1 MSIKRE
7 RLEEIIREEYNK
19 LFVDEDVVGD
29 AVDVATD
36 VAADVVDR
44 VTGTETYLDPLADF
58 EDLDA
63 GFEEMVVTL
72 MDLLDATKETNDV
85 LKDKLDLMIR
95 VMDHNNDTLK
105 DFIDTQDRG
114 QKVSAKKEKVDEA
127 TINEIE
133 PTTMT
138 ASAFGLSAIG
148 TIMKERVLLKEIL
161 ENIKRILEPTPKVPE
176 AVQTVIDKIDQFDE
190 KLLAGDEGAQYTQDF
205 IIALSS
211 LGTEGRFAL
220 KNLSKELKT
229 KKKKRRGLEQI
240 LFQLMLSI
248 TQWLALSLLK
258 LISKM
263 PQKATVAAMK
273 KLLDTLERVGPK
285 LKTIK
290 PIGQEQPEEL
300 SDVLKQLDDAL
311 GPNVNVKGPGRMAQQ
326 EDPPK
331 PKPPKDMF
339 GYIGKGFKENKTM
352 TRTRLQQI
360 IKEEVESVLFE
371 DSGDEDLRRLETQ
384 AKSLFHRAK
393 KKGTRALDQMIS
405 DYNIMVDYLGDRDEP
420 IGPDEPRQIVDELFN
435 KFETLFYDNMI
446 RNLLRN
452 LVGTPIDAL
461 KRVPKSEEVL
471 KKIDTPVDDVYKIA
485 GHAVKKADKE
495 QIRSMIQK
503 KSEESRGV
511 RYSSTHQFMGAK
523 EGESP
528 EETVERLVGIRR
540 QGIPGTITIYQ
551 DPETDEV
558 FGYAEY
564 NTF

>member
-1 MSIKRE
+1 MTIKRD

-19 LFVDEDVVGD
+19 LFTNEG
-29 AVDVATD
+29 VAGVAGD
-36 VAADVVDR
+36 VAADVASDVADGIGGLP
-44 VTGTETYLDPLADF
+44 GTQTYLDPLADF

-72 MDLLDATKETNDV
+72 MDLLDVTKETNDV

-127 TINEIE
+127 TINEVE
-133 PTTMT
+133 PVTMT
-138 ASAFGLSAIG
+138 AGAFGLSAIG

-220 KNLSKELKT
+220 KNLNKELKR

-240 LFQLMLSI
+240 LLRLMLSI
-248 TQWLALSLLK
+248 TQWLALSVLK

-311 GPNVNVKGPGRMAQQ
+311 GPNVNVKGPGRMIQQ

-331 PKPPKDMF
+331 PKPPEDMF

-360 IKEEVESVLFE
+360 IKEEVESVLLE
-371 DSGDEDLRRLETQ
+371 DDGAEDRFKFQWAYQFRTPQ
-384 AKSLFHRAK
+384 NK
-393 KKGTRALDQMIS
+393 TTLDKMIS
-405 DYNIMVDYLGDRDEP
+405 DYDALVDYLHARTEP
-420 IGPDEPRQIVDELFN
+420 ITNEEPKQIADQLFDKNSELTFDALI
-435 KFETLFYDNMI
+435 KGLVSRT
-446 RNLLRN
+446 
-452 LVGTPIDAL
+452 LVGVPVEAL
-461 KRVPKSEEVL
+461 KRIPKSKDAKYVGMAL
-471 KKIDTPVDDVYKIA
+471 DRIA
-485 GHAVKKADKE
+485 
-495 QIRSMIQK
+495 
-503 KSEESRGV
+503 
-511 RYSSTHQFMGAK
+511 AK
-523 EGESP
+523 EKRRADLDRELARERTP
-528 EETVERLVGIRR
+528 EEKEAAAIKFG
-540 QGIPGTITIYQ
+540 Q
-551 DPETDEV
+551 DMAAGKYGKLD
-558 FGYAEY
+558 
-564 NTF
+564 